1 MISEKFQKPGLKK
14 ASNQLPFIIIITII
28 IIIVFVITIII
39 INLILLMNK
48 TIFFRQTYKNGIPH
62 KI

>member
-14 ASNQLPFIIIITII
+14 ASNQLPFIIIITI